1 MLLARHREAGRHIW
15 RQAHVLTW
23 HGDFHLLFGRFWIRQ
38 IDGAVVCLPWIVGT
52 GQCDGL
58 HCWISSASLNLRNV
72 SVTYRL
78 LLFTAI
84 IADIFPEGNG
94 RTLGLALYIAA
105 WPTGVGLGTVC
116 AGFIAYDNW
125 RKYFYLHGGLC
136 GAVVL
141 MVLIILP
148 DQHPDHIDFLGQ
160 IDWVGNV
167 LVTAGV
173 FLLLYV
179 LSMAPG
185 AKDGW
190 GTPRKPVRDH
200 VIRHSDDPTIL

>member
-1 MLLARHREAGRHIW
+1 
-15 RQAHVLTW
+15 
-23 HGDFHLLFGRFWIRQ
+23 
-38 IDGAVVCLPWIVGT
+38 
-52 GQCDGL
+52 
-58 HCWISSASLNLRNV
+58 
-72 SVTYRL
+72 
-78 LLFTAI
+78 
-84 IADIFPEGNG
+84 
-94 RTLGLALYIAA
+94 
-105 WPTGVGLGTVC
+105 
-116 AGFIAYDNW
+116 
-125 RKYFYLHGGLC
+125 
-136 GAVVL
+136 

-190 GTPRKPVRDH
+190 DTPRKPARDH